1 LPGSSPSSKA
11 ASPVIAVAIA
21 AATRAGVLVAAL
33 ATAAAAAASA
43 APVFVRSVG
52 RRKAHHLFTHCLGE
66 HGRGRQK
73 PPEKDARAKHFVHL
87 RQQQAAKRETQLAY
101 YFK

>member
-1 LPGSSPSSKA
+1 LPGSSSSSRA
-11 ASPVIAVAIA
+11 ASSVIAAAIA

-33 ATAAAAAASA
+33 ATAVAAAASA
-43 APVFVRSVG
+43 APVFVRTVE
-52 RRKAHHLFTHCLGE
+52 RRKAHYLFTHCLGE
-66 HGRGRQK
+66 YGWGRQK
-73 PPEKDARAKHFVHL
+73 PPEKDARAKNFVHL